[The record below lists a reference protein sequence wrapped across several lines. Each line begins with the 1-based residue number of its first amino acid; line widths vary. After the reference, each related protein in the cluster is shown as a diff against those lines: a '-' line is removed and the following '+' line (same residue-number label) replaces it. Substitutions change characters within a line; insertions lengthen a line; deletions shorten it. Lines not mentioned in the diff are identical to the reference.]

1 MIQLEAID
9 VTFNPGTP
17 LENRALTGVDLTI
30 PLGQFVTV
38 IGSNGAGKS
47 TLLNVLSG
55 DVMVDRGKVLI
66 DQQDVTA
73 WPTPQRAKLVARV
86 FQNPLAGSCAHLTV
100 AENLALAARRGQ
112 ARRLNPALT
121 AAVQRGF
128 RDRLAQLGL
137 GLEKRLG
144 DRMGLLSGG
153 QRQAISLLMST
164 LAEQQ
169 ILLLDEHTAALDP
182 QTAAYVLKLTQAI
195 VTERQLTTL
204 MVTHSMAQALAMGD
218 RIIMLHQGKIIFD
231 IASPERD
238 GLTVADLLERFAQL
252 QGDALTDD
260 ALLLSTG
267 QKIESLEKPVDM
279 EFQIEKGFG

>member
-1 MIQLEAID
+1 MIQLEAIH

-17 LENRALTGVDLTI
+17 LQNRALTGLDLTI
-30 PLGQFVTV
+30 PIGQFVTV

-55 DVMVDRGKVLI
+55 DVIGDRGRVLI
-66 DQQDVTA
+66 NQQDVTR

-86 FQNPLAGSCAHLTV
+86 FQNPLAGSCAQLTV
-100 AENLALAARRGQ
+100 EENLALAMRRGQ
-112 ARRLNPALT
+112 ARGLRPALT
-121 AAVQRGF
+121 KSVRQTF
-128 RDRLAQLGL
+128 CDRLAQLGL

-153 QRQAISLLMST
+153 QRQAIGLLMST

-182 QTAAYVLKLTQAI
+182 QTAEYVLQLTQAL

-204 MVTHSMAQALAMGD
+204 MVTHSMQQALKMGD
-218 RIIMLHQGKIIFD
+218 RTIMLHQGKIILD
-231 IASPERD
+231 IAASDRD
-238 GLTVADLLERFAQL
+238 GLTVTDLLQRFAQL
-252 QGDALTDD
+252 QGEDLTDD
-260 ALLLSTG
+260 ALLLG
-267 QKIESLEKPVDM
+267 DLN
-279 EFQIEKGFG
+279 